1 MSTLTPIDLYFDVA
15 GIIIIPIMLPRSPYN
30 PRQKRSR
37 AKYGNKKTVV
47 DGITF
52 DSKWESQ
59 RYLYLKSLEKAGRI
73 KDLTL
78 QPKFLITVN
87 GQKICAYIADFEYDK
102 EHAGGQWEHIIEDA
116 KGVETPEFKL
126 KKKLMKA
133 VHNIEIY
140 LSKKTT

>member
-1 MSTLTPIDLYFDVA
+1 
-15 GIIIIPIMLPRSPYN
+15 MLPKTIYN
-30 PRQKRSR
+30 SKTRRSR
-37 AKYGNKKTVV
+37 PKYGNKKTVV

-59 RYLYLKSLEKAGRI
+59 RYLYLKSLERAGRI
-73 KDLTL
+73 KNLEL
-78 QPKFLITVN
+78 QPRFIITVN
-87 GQKICAYIADFEYDK
+87 GQKICTYVADFQYDK
-102 EHAGGQWEHIIEDA
+102 EDLDGSWEHIIEDA

-140 LSKKTT
+140 LSKKNG